1 MLVHDRRHAS
11 PRRENSRD
19 PAFAASP
26 QAGLTILEVLI
37 AMGVLVIA
45 ALTVATTTTSSFSAV
60 DQSESTIRLENAVR
74 ETMESI
80 RAVPFA
86 DLDGL
91 DGNQLYTN
99 DPKKNILIAVSVSQ
113 TSSTMKAVVIE
124 AFEKKRSGNLVVR
137 GEKIFQT
144 LTYRSER

>member
-1 MLVHDRRHAS
+1 MLKHDRRHAP
-11 PRRENSRD
+11 PRRGDPRD

-26 QAGLTILEVLI
+26 QSGLTILEVLI

-113 TSSTMKAVVIE
+113 ISSTMKAVVIE
-124 AFEKKRSGNLVVR
+124 AFVKKKSGNLVVR